1 MINVA
6 KNKSLNNNDDDGE
19 ADYGGGG
26 RSGGGGPVFDEENA
40 GDNEDVIY
48 GDGELSLIIGKTLPT
63 PRVPS
68 KMKYQN
74 CHLIINCGSYENV
87 VASHVV
93 VRDIQPS
100 TISLGLRKA
109 MRKRLIQDALFLSPL
124 EASIMTKC
132 GAMSHE

>member
-1 MINVA
+1 MIYGWGRNNDKGKGIIKSFKCGKLAYVAADWCQRMINVA

-63 PRVPS
+63 PRVPIKDEIS
-68 KMKYQN
+68 KLPPY
-74 CHLIINCGSYENV
+74 Y
-87 VASHVV
+87 
-93 VRDIQPS
+93 
-100 TISLGLRKA
+100 
-109 MRKRLIQDALFLSPL
+109 
-124 EASIMTKC
+124 
-132 GAMSHE
+132 